1 MNKGATKMD
10 FSEEKILE
18 TALKVVKSNIAGA
31 KVCKPVLASFAGRK
45 GQKALTI
52 EIRLDS
58 VKLKYRVE
66 IKAAITKSDKMLL
79 AMKNKETGLPVMLM
93 THYVNPEMA
102 EELRQIGLEFIDS
115 AGNMFINQPPVFV
128 FIKGNKLKEPVR
140 CAIKRAFKKA
150 GLKLIFALL
159 TTPGLENATYREI
172 AVAAGVSLGSIDYI
186 MAELKEMGF
195 LRRRGDNSL
204 YLAQKDDLVKRWVM
218 AYPEQLRPKL
228 TLGTFRG
235 PEKWWLHGRLPS
247 QDTMWSGEVAAHKMT
262 DYLHPETVTIY
273 CRPQKLNGLL
283 LSNRL
288 SRDPVGNI
296 EILEKFWNN
305 DDKSAYGELVHP
317 LLVYADLIASGDPRN
332 AEAAEKIYE
341 QHILQLVREN

>member
-1 MNKGATKMD
+1 MNNGVVKMD
-10 FSEEKILE
+10 FSQEKILE
-18 TALKVVKSNIAGA
+18 KALKVVKSNFAGA
-31 KVCKPVLASFAGRK
+31 KVCKPVLASFAGGK

-58 VKLKYRVE
+58 VKLKYHVE

-79 AMKNKETGLPVMLM
+79 AMKNKDTGLPTMLM
-93 THYVNPEMA
+93 TQYINPEMA
-102 EELRQIGLEFIDS
+102 DELRHIGLEFIDS

-128 FIKGNKLKEPVR
+128 FIKGNKLKEPVKS
-140 CAIKRAFKKA
+140 AIKRAFKKA

-172 AVAAGVSLGSIDYI
+172 AVVAGVSLGSIDYI

-204 YLAQKDDLVKRWVM
+204 FLVQKEELAKRWVQ

-228 TLGTFRG
+228 ILGTFSG
-235 PEKWWLHGRLPS
+235 PEKWWAKGRLLPS
-247 QDTMWSGEVAAHKMT
+247 EALWGGEIAAQKMT
-262 DYLHPETVTIY
+262 AYLNPETITIY
-273 CRPQKLNGLL
+273 STPQKLSSLL
-283 LSNRL
+283 LGNRL
-288 SRDPVGNI
+288 RKDPVGKV
-296 EILEKFWNN
+296 EILEKFWDSDNKNTAN
-305 DDKSAYGELVHP
+305 DLVHP

-332 AEAAEKIYE
+332 AETAEKIYE
-341 QHILQLVREN
+341 QHLLQLVREN